1 MAATKST
8 STAKPKKPNIFKR
21 LGSFFVKSWSELKK
35 VSWPNFKTVLKNL
48 GIVLLVTLVFAVI
61 ILIADMIFANLLIS
75 LPGGKG
81 WVWPWNGNG

>member
-1 MAATKST
+1 MAVAQQK
-8 STAKPKKPNIFKR
+8 AKKPNVFKR

-35 VSWPNFKTVLKNL
+35 VTWPTFRTVLKNL

-75 LPGGKG
+75 LPGGNG